1 MKGNLM
7 MINDILLEIEFNQS
21 RKFSQQNN
29 ANVFEW
35 CIWPWLGSA
44 KSGGVVSWLNQVIRI
59 ILPHTL
65 GRIQTSITDRDRMR
79 VGRGTDRGTLGIWA
93 GAVSSKSM

>member
-29 ANVFEW
+29 ANVFE
-35 CIWPWLGSA
+35 
-44 KSGGVVSWLNQVIRI
+44 
-59 ILPHTL
+59 
-65 GRIQTSITDRDRMR
+65 
-79 VGRGTDRGTLGIWA
+79 
-93 GAVSSKSM
+93 